1 MMSFLL
7 NAVTNLVLRSGPFAK
22 RWELFLMLPNRRDR
36 QVAAR
41 AGILRSLST
50 EKLINPTIS
59 LMMLIV
65 ESSSS
70 IFALLLDKAIGLSKA
85 CCNRTAK
92 NKCFKSTY

>member
-1 MMSFLL
+1 FVGKTLL
-7 NAVTNLVLRSGPFAK
+7 HGDVLMWLMKTLLTSGCTNQRG
-22 RWELFLMLPNRRDR
+22 
-36 QVAAR
+36 
-41 AGILRSLST
+41 AGQ
-50 EKLINPTIS
+50 KLINPTIS

-92 NKCFKSTY
+92 NKCFKSTN